1 MKITAIANQKGGVG
15 KTTTCVNM
23 AAGLVQEGKHV
34 LCVDFDP
41 QGNLSNYLG
50 HVPDEEDTITELMLA
65 AAQGRLREPMVAV
78 RHNGEGIDYI
88 PADIRL
94 SRAEL
99 FLSTAMF
106 REQVLK
112 RVLSAPSLVS
122 YDYILVDC
130 PPSLGILLT
139 NALIASE
146 SLVIPVQ
153 AQKFSLCGLDDL
165 INSYDTVRQQ
175 ANPTLHIDGVLL
187 TMADNTNMSKAVEVQ
202 LRSRFPDLAYQT
214 VISKSV
220 EATNSTYEQKSL
232 VNTCRSR
239 LGEQYAG
246 VVTEFLARQ
255 AHEN

>member
-23 AAGLVQEGKHV
+23 AAGLAQEGKHV
-34 LCVDFDP
+34 LCIDFDP
-41 QGNLSNYLG
+41 QGNLSDYVG
-50 HVPDEEDTITELMLA
+50 HVPDEAATITELMLTT
-65 AAQGRLREPMVAV
+65 AQGRPLEPMDAV
-78 RHNGEGIDYI
+78 RHNAEGIDYI

-94 SRAEL
+94 SGAEL

-112 RVLSAPSLVS
+112 RVLSAPSLLF

-130 PPSLGILLT
+130 LPSLGILLT
-139 NALIASE
+139 NALVASH

-165 INSYDTVRQQ
+165 LANYDSVRQQ
-175 ANPTLHIDGVLL
+175 ANPLLHIDGVLV
-187 TMADNTNMSKAVEVQ
+187 TMVDNTNMSKAVEEQ
-202 LRSRFPDLAYQT
+202 LRERFPELTYQT
-214 VISKSV
+214 VIRRSV
-220 EATNSTYEQKSL
+220 EATNSTYEQRSL
-232 VNTCRSR
+232 VNTDKSR

-246 VVTEFLARQ
+246 MVSEFLQRQ
-255 AHEN
+255 AHED